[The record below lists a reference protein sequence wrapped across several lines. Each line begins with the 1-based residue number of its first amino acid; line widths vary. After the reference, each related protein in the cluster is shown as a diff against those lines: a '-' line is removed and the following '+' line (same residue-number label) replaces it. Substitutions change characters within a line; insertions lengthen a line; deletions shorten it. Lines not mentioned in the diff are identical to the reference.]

1 MSRILF
7 EKKGNA
13 IWISHLDLMR
23 VFQRAFKRAGLN
35 LTHTQ
40 GYNPRPSVSI
50 ALPLSVG
57 VESNCELLDFD
68 LDGDKVANRIVR
80 GKLNDYL
87 VPGIKVIK
95 VYDNGAKIKHLALLD
110 TVVTL
115 EYDAGVPENGVQK
128 LRELFSREEVLVE
141 KKTKAGDIVDQNIV
155 EMIKS
160 MEVEQADEQTIL
172 LKARICCQNPTL
184 NPAQLHGA
192 IVRHM
197 PEMKPDFV
205 KSERMELYDQEGN
218 IFR

>member
-1 MSRILF
+1 MPRILF

-13 IWISHLDLMR
+13 VWISHLDLMR
-23 VFQRAFKRAGLN
+23 LFQRTFKRAGLP

-40 GYNPRPSVSI
+40 GFNPRPSVSI

-57 VESNCELLDFD
+57 VESCCELLDFD

-87 VPGIKVIK
+87 LPGIRVIK
-95 VYDNGAKIKHLALLD
+95 VYDNGQKIKHLALLD

-115 EYDAGVPENGVQK
+115 EYDNGVPEDAVPR
-128 LRELFSREEVLVE
+128 LEEFFKRDEILVE
-141 KKTKAGDIVDQNIV
+141 KKTKTNGIQDQNIV
-155 EMIKS
+155 PMIKALD
-160 MEVEQADEQTIL
+160 VEQTDANTIV

-184 NPAQLHGA
+184 NPMQLHGA
-192 IVRHM
+192 IVRHL
-197 PEMKPDFV
+197 PELTPSFAKCA
-205 KSERMELYDQEGN
+205 RMELYDIEGN

>member
-57 VESNCELLDFD
+57 VESHCELLDFD
-68 LDGDKVANRIVR
+68 LDGDKVANRVVR

-87 VPGIKVIK
+87 VPGINVIK

-115 EYDAGVPENGVQK
+115 EYDAGVPADGVRK
-128 LRELFSREEVLVE
+128 LQELFSREEVLVE

-160 MEVEQADEQTIL
+160 IEVEQADEQTIL
-172 LKARICCQNPTL
+172 LKAQICCQNPTL

-197 PEMKPDFV
+197 PEMKPDFT
-205 KSERMELYDQEGN
+205 KSERMELYDQDGN